1 MAGLVRKP
9 AAQDELEMD
18 QMAEAELAR
27 LQRQYRIMEGDRA
40 AYSEEMKFI
49 LYKQKKMIEVLE
61 EEKKELSLNIKIANS
76 PSNKHM
82 DVQTSS
88 TLNQLFELHEKYE
101 QDIKNEK
108 TQISEI
114 EYQIRKVHKEIA
126 VLKKSD
132 ISDHTYQSKQIASQ
146 KTIKMLENRLDNV
159 SVKFNKTL
167 AVNAT
172 LREDIDHL
180 LKERGRFSALY
191 QQLIGRVIS
200 GKKIMNDLI
209 DQASQAYDQREEAQ
223 AKLHALRMR
232 GALEQQKHSHEMREL
247 HRRYDHD
254 TKLQD
259 FLTTKGQKRTMAELE
274 AKEAQKKISQRETM
288 EKMIYTYQSLLEQI
302 KEFCG
307 ESDIDKLAAQFIKQE
322 EENFALF
329 NYINEL
335 NSELEVL
342 KEQVVDLKEKIEE
355 QKGADARRELQQEE
369 TLSELQD
376 ELKKCMDE
384 SQVAERKLQK
394 CQNILNN
401 LLEGIEALFA
411 ITHCDNT
418 PILELLGD
426 NTHVTTFNVMLYL
439 GIIEK
444 RCIDLNNVVYYLER
458 KASPE
463 VEEFD
468 EDYLDDEDEVPEEIY
483 MRVEGLSKQNPP
495 NISELVAEVPCSL
508 CLEQQVDAIEDTEE
522 NNEPL
527 DQEGVKETVEKTI
540 ECPGTKERLHSEDK
554 CRAPYLQK
562 MFQR

>member
-1 MAGLVRKP
+1 MAGLNRKP
-9 AAQDELEMD
+9 PAQDELEMD

-40 AYSEEMKFI
+40 AYSEEMKFV
-49 LYKQKKMIEVLE
+49 LGKQKKMIEVLE
-61 EEKKELSLNIKIANS
+61 EEKRELSLNIKIANS
-76 PSNKHM
+76 PWNKHV
-82 DVQTSS
+82 DHQTTE
-88 TLNQLFELHEKYE
+88 TLSQLFELHEKYE
-101 QDIKNEK
+101 SDIKNEK

-114 EYQIRKVHKEIA
+114 EYEIRKVQKEVA
-126 VLKKSD
+126 ALKRKD
-132 ISDHTYQSKQIASQ
+132 VSDHTYQARQMASQ

-172 LREDIDHL
+172 LREEIDHL
-180 LKERGRFSALY
+180 LKERGRFNALY
-191 QQLIGRVIS
+191 QQLIGRIIT
-200 GKKIMNDLI
+200 GKKIMGDLI
-209 DQASQAYDQREEAQ
+209 DQATQAYDQREEAQ
-223 AKLHALRMR
+223 AKLQALRIR
-232 GALEQQKHSHEMREL
+232 GAHELQKHSQEMREL

-259 FLTTKGQKRTMAELE
+259 FLSTKGQKRTMAELE
-274 AKEAQKKISQRETM
+274 AKEAQKKISQKETM
-288 EKMIYTYQSLLEQI
+288 EKMINTYQSLLEQI

-307 ESDIDKLAAQFIKQE
+307 ESDIDKLAAQFVKQE

-342 KEQVVDLKEKIEE
+342 KEQVVELRLKIEE
-355 QKGADARRELQQEE
+355 QKGADERRELQQEE

-376 ELKKCMDE
+376 EWKKCVDE
-384 SQVAERKLQK
+384 TKAAERKLQN
-394 CQNILNN
+394 CQSILDN
-401 LLEGIEALFA
+401 LLEGIEALFN

-426 NTHVTTFNVMLYL
+426 NTHVTTHNVMLYL

-458 KASPE
+458 KTSPDT
-463 VEEFD
+463 EEMKEDDLD
-468 EDYLDDEDEVPEEIY
+468 EEDEGPPEIY
-483 MRVEGLSKQNPP
+483 MRMEDFSKQNPP
-495 NISELVAEVPCSL
+495 NMSELVTEVPCSL
-508 CLEQQVDAIEDTEE
+508 CLEQQIDAIEDTEDIT
-522 NNEPL
+522 EPL
-527 DQEGVKETVEKTI
+527 DQGETKNRVVKTI
-540 ECPGTKERLHSEDK
+540 DCPGTKEKLHNEAS
-554 CRAPYLQK
+554 CRAPHLRR